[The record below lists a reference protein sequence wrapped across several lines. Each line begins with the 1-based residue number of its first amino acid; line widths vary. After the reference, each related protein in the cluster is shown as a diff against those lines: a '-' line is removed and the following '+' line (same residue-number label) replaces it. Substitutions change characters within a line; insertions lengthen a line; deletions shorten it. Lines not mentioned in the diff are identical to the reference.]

1 MSRTHLAFDSTIY
14 KKLFKKIQKD
24 RGLWERDC
32 CCRPTDY
39 PRTRSLSLTKRI
51 AASRNEI
58 EMLLVSWFPWFPWFH
73 RFRSS
78 KVSWVSCMF
87 YWFRGFKGSMVSWV
101 SRFHGFHGFCGFIG
115 FIGLSIGIINLV
127 AARA

>member
-24 RGLWERDC
+24 RGLWKRDC

-58 EMLLVSWFPWFPWFH
+58 EMLLVSWFPWFH
-73 RFRSS
+73 GFRSS